1 MAKSLRSKAKR
12 RLRTVRREHH
22 WETRGKHEL
31 QALAAKLH
39 NPLYDFRSDY
49 QRKPN
54 AFVEPNNPSAI
65 FPQIAKP
72 DIHDFRS
79 HKMVNGGL
87 AAIGVFRKHRSEN
100 AVKTK
105 YPTIVRTAEEIEAE
119 EAEKNNAM

>member
-22 WETRGKHEL
+22 WETRGKFEL
-31 QALAAKLH
+31 QSIASRLH
-39 NPLYDFRSDY
+39 NPQYDLRSDF

-54 AFVEPNNPSAI
+54 AFVEPDNPEAH

-79 HKMVNGGL
+79 HKMANGGL
-87 AAIGVFRKHRSEN
+87 AAIGVFRKHRSAN
-100 AVKTK
+100 AEKTK
-105 YPTIVRTAEEIEAE
+105 YPTIVRTAEQIAE
-119 EAEKNNAM
+119 EEE